1 MALMNIYDINARANQ
16 LVEEFIK
23 LDGDEPV
30 DDRKLLFD
38 QMQLLATNNRTMFKL
53 QLDQCQVEKVHTNN
67 TTYLT

>member
-38 QMQLLATNNRTMFKL
+38 QMQLLATNNRTMLKL

>member
-1 MALMNIYDINARANQ
+1 MNIYDINARANQ

-53 QLDQCQVEKVHTNN
+53 
-67 TTYLT
+67 